1 MEIVLYELFTFSIL
15 FIPLT
20 LAYIGLV
27 VLDVV
32 DNWYEL
38 IP

>member
-1 MEIVLYELFTFSIL
+1 MDLLYELFTFAIL
-15 FIPLT
+15 FIPFA